1 MRVAL
6 FPTVTVLPPPVD
18 VGAGV
23 PERSE
28 AGPAAE
34 EQGS

>member
-1 MRVAL
+1 MGVAL
-6 FPTVTVLPPPVD
+6 FPTVTVLLPAID

-23 PERSE
+23 PERSD